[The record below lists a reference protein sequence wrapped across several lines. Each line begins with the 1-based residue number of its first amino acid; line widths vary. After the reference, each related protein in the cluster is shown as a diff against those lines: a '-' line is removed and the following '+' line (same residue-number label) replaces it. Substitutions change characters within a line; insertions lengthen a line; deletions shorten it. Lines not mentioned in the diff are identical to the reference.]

1 MAQGNQ
7 IKLGLSPVWA
17 QLMNQWESCQDWICR
32 RIGVGRLRIRCAW
45 GHMSEARGGGVRG
58 TVGAEEDVT

>member
-1 MAQGNQ
+1 M
-7 IKLGLSPVWA
+7 
-17 QLMNQWESCQDWICR
+17 
-32 RIGVGRLRIRCAW
+32 GRLRIRCAW